1 MGQIQSLD
9 FCCTS
14 RKNNEATVKD
24 IACAKAAAAEARDNA
39 KAECLMP
46 VTDENTFS
54 PIKEALPFE
63 SVHELLVGPR
73 KATTT
78 PLTGSPDSVGGDT
91 FKGLPPGN
99 YDDMSEEDKVEAFR
113 ACVPSRSLEELR
125 TILCDHS
132 GDICKA
138 YAAIYPA
145 GTPRSSLSP
154 SRPNSSAAPAAA
166 PATAPDSAPF
176 NSNSLRESPVAFN
189 VFEASNSSAVAAPTP
204 AAKEEKKPKEETKL
218 KEEKKPKE
226 DKKPKEEKKPKETK
240 PKEETNKKP
249 TEEKLEEEKS
259 MEDEKKKEEPIFL
272 ETAEI

>member
-1 MGQIQSLD
+1 MGQSQSLD
-9 FCCTS
+9 FCCTT

-39 KAECLMP
+39 KADCLVP
-46 VTDENTFS
+46 VTDGNTFS
-54 PIKEALPFE
+54 PIKEASPFE

-125 TILCDHS
+125 TILGDHG

-166 PATAPDSAPF
+166 PATAPESAPF
-176 NSNSLRESPVAFN
+176 NSLRESPVAFN
-189 VFEASNSSAVAAPTP
+189 VFDASSSSAVAAPTP
-204 AAKEEKKPKEETKL
+204 ADKVEKKPKVEKKAKEEKKPKEEKKA

-226 DKKPKEEKKPKETK
+226 EKKRK
-240 PKEETNKKP
+240 PNEEMP
-249 TEEKLEEEKS
+249 EEEKPK
-259 MEDEKKKEEPIFL
+259 EDEKKKEEPIFL
-272 ETAEI
+272 ETTDI

>member
-113 ACVPSRSLEELR
+113 ACVPSRSLEEPPCNTATLPNSTRGDAASPLR
-125 TILCDHS
+125 ARRRNRARTR
-132 GDICKA
+132 A
-138 YAAIYPA
+138 
-145 GTPRSSLSP
+145 RSS
-154 SRPNSSAAPAAA
+154 
-166 PATAPDSAPF
+166 
-176 NSNSLRESPVAFN
+176 
-189 VFEASNSSAVAAPTP
+189 PT
-204 AAKEEKKPKEETKL
+204 L
-218 KEEKKPKE
+218 
-226 DKKPKEEKKPKETK
+226 
-240 PKEETNKKP
+240 NG
-249 TEEKLEEEKS
+249 LVR
-259 MEDEKKKEEPIFL
+259 
-272 ETAEI
+272 